1 MSDEALKII
10 SDAMEALGISYAFM
24 GEGLEEDEEGNPIYP
39 YYTGEYQEIEPM
51 YESGQRESLF
61 ILTGFS
67 RTSWEVLENDK
78 KKIEKYFP
86 CDSGRMVITESGSA
100 AAIFYLRSTPVRTT
114 DAELKKIQ
122 INLDVKEWRV
132 K

>member
-1 MSDEALKII
+1 MSSEALKII
-10 SDAMEALGISYAFM
+10 SDAMENLGISYSYM
-24 GEGLEEDEEGNPIYP
+24 GEGLETDEEGNPVYP
-39 YYTGEYQEIEPM
+39 YYVGEYQEIEPM
-51 YESGQRESLF
+51 YESGQQESLF
-61 ILTGFS
+61 LLTGYS

-78 KKIEKYFP
+78 NKIEKYFP
-86 CDSGRMVITESGSA
+86 CDTGRIAITESGSA
-100 AAIFYLRSTPVRTT
+100 VAVFYLRSTPVRTT

>member
-1 MSDEALKII
+1 MSKEALKII
-10 SDAMEALGISYAFM
+10 SDAMKTLGISYSFM
-24 GEGLEEDEEGNPIYP
+24 GEGLEEDADGNPVYP

-51 YESGQRESLF
+51 YESGLQESLF
-61 ILTGFS
+61 ILTGYS
-67 RTSWEVLENDK
+67 RTTWEALENDK
-78 KKIEKYFP
+78 EKIERYFP
-86 CDSGRMVITESGSA
+86 CDSGRKAITESGSA
-100 AAIFYLRSTPVRTT
+100 VAIFYLRSTPVRTT

>member
-1 MSDEALKII
+1 MSSEALKII
-10 SDAMEALGISYAFM
+10 SDAMETLGLSYSFM
-24 GEGLEEDEEGNPIYP
+24 GEGLEEDEDGKPIYP
-39 YYTGEYQEIEPM
+39 YYTGEYAETDPR
-51 YESGQRESLF
+51 YESGQEDTQFL
-61 ILTGFS
+61 ITGYS
-67 RTSWEVLENDK
+67 RTSWDVLEKDK
-78 KKIEKYFP
+78 EKIKKYFP

-100 AAIFYLRSTPVRTT
+100 VAIFYLRSTPVRTV